1 MTPPGDEIGAHM
13 SIAGGLH
20 HALDRGREVGCG
32 AIQIFLK
39 NQRQWA
45 AKPLEADEV
54 RMFRAARRRTG
65 IRRAFA
71 HSSYLINL
79 ASPDASAWAQAVSAF
94 TDELE
99 RAEAL
104 ELSCVVI
111 HPGSHMGAGL
121 ETGLRRVIAA
131 LDQVLARTSGCRVKV
146 ALENTAGGGNSLGR
160 TFAELATLIDGAARP
175 ERIGVCVDTCHLF
188 AAGYDVRTEAG
199 YGRAMAEC
207 EAAVGRRR
215 VLAFHLNDAKA
226 PLGSGLDRHEHI
238 GRGFLGLAP
247 FRFLLNDRRFARVP
261 KVLETPKEPEPT
273 ADLRNLATL
282 RRLRRRLGRRSRET
296 SWSAG
301 GLDADSAAEGGDGAE
316 RAAGRDRHADVLPEG
331 DEEVVVADPV
341 AARQLPPERH
351 LGLFGVPGLHVAQP
365 IRDPVHV
372 GVHTDA
378 GLAVAHRHDQVG
390 RLPSHAVEGE
400 ELVDRVGHAAVES
413 REQVPADP
421 ENDARLRT
429 VEADRIDESLDL
441 SGYQLQHGLRRRGHG
456 EEALGGGTGRRVLRA
471 QRQDAGDEDAERI
484 AIALGDDRERGRV
497 PARRA
502 PPKPADD
509 GTDRYFR
516 SLMDSSSFLA
526 RGASF
531 TVQSAT
537 IVGVVSLMTR
547 CSSRRAS
554 A

>member
-20 HALDRGREVGCG
+20 HALERGREVGCG
-32 AIQIFLK
+32 AVQIFLK
-39 NQRQWA
+39 NQRQWR
-45 AKPLEADEV
+45 AKPLEAQEI

-79 ASPDASAWAQAVSAF
+79 ASPDASAWAQAVTAF

-104 ELSCVVI
+104 DLSCVVI

-121 ETGLRRVIAA
+121 EAGLRRVIAA
-131 LDQVLARTSGCRVKV
+131 LDQALARTSGCRVKV

-175 ERIGVCVDTCHLF
+175 ERIGICVDTCHLF
-188 AAGYDVRTEAG
+188 AAGYDLRTEAG

-207 EAAVGRRR
+207 EAAVGRHR

-282 RRLRRRLGRRSRET
+282 RRLRRRLGR
-296 SWSAG
+296 
-301 GLDADSAAEGGDGAE
+301 
-316 RAAGRDRHADVLPEG
+316 
-331 DEEVVVADPV
+331 
-341 AARQLPPERH
+341 
-351 LGLFGVPGLHVAQP
+351 
-365 IRDPVHV
+365 
-372 GVHTDA
+372 
-378 GLAVAHRHDQVG
+378 
-390 RLPSHAVEGE
+390 
-400 ELVDRVGHAAVES
+400 
-413 REQVPADP
+413 
-421 ENDARLRT
+421 
-429 VEADRIDESLDL
+429 
-441 SGYQLQHGLRRRGHG
+441 
-456 EEALGGGTGRRVLRA
+456 
-471 QRQDAGDEDAERI
+471 
-484 AIALGDDRERGRV
+484 
-497 PARRA
+497 
-502 PPKPADD
+502 
-509 GTDRYFR
+509 
-516 SLMDSSSFLA
+516 
-526 RGASF
+526 
-531 TVQSAT
+531 
-537 IVGVVSLMTR
+537 
-547 CSSRRAS
+547 
-554 A
+554 